1 MHWFVEKR
9 TIFEGKRRIERERE
23 IGYVGTEMGE
33 KIEREREQTVSFET
47 YNRT

>member
-9 TIFEGKRRIERERE
+9 IIFEGKRRIARE

>member
-9 TIFEGKRRIERERE
+9 IIFERKRRIERE
-23 IGYVGTEMGE
+23 IGYVGTEMGK
-33 KIEREREQTVSFET
+33 KIEREREQTVSFKT